1 MQDTNRDSPVG
12 EIEDEEDRP
21 FETAL
26 KNQIDEIE
34 MKKVEPKPSSPERY
48 QKLSMLMADDEI
60 PSKIHHK
67 IDDGVSKFSES
78 NKEIDY
84 KISMLSLPQQPQA
97 SATDYQLSE
106 SEAN

>member
-1 MQDTNRDSPVG
+1 
-12 EIEDEEDRP
+12 
-21 FETAL
+21 L

-48 QKLSMLMADDEI
+48 QKLSMLMADEDI

-67 IDDGVSKFSES
+67 VNDDGVSKFSES

-84 KISMLSLPQQPQA
+84 KISMLSVP
-97 SATDYQLSE
+97 
-106 SEAN
+106 

>member
-1 MQDTNRDSPVG
+1 MGD
-12 EIEDEEDRP
+12 IEDEEDRP

-26 KNQIDEIE
+26 KNQIEDLE

-48 QKLSMLMADDEI
+48 QKFSMIIPDEDI

-67 IDDGVSKFSES
+67 VNDGVSKFSES

-84 KISMLSLPQQPQA
+84 KISMLSMP
-97 SATDYQLSE
+97 
-106 SEAN
+106 